1 MKSNSRGEEAVT
13 GVEAPPTLRGG
24 PTLRTGLSKKDHPAA
39 GSAPPSYGSTGSG
52 GENAQPE
59 TGAGAGRQGKRSAE
73 DEQIESVVRDA
84 EKYVTD

>member
-1 MKSNSRGEEAVT
+1 MKINSRGEEAVT
-13 GVEAPPTLRGG
+13 GVEAPPTLRGV
-24 PTLRTGLSKKDHPAA
+24 PTLRGGSSKKDHPAA
-39 GSAPPSYGSTGSG
+39 GSVPPSYGSTGSG

-59 TGAGAGRQGKRSAE
+59 LGAGRQGKKSAE